1 MQVRR
6 KDMEEE
12 RRMFEK
18 DLEQGKTRQWRSRD
32 QRVCRPSSPG
42 SRVGFYAKEAVGIV
56 LIF

>member
-1 MQVRR
+1 
-6 KDMEEE
+6 MEEE